1 MNRNRLILIILL
13 GVLGI
18 SVMYAYF
25 ATPRLEKAQPQATGP
40 RKNAV
45 VTTFGETVPTDTRG
59 RINFALMESTANKY
73 PGAKRDIFNFKK
85 PPPVKRPVVQ
95 PVEIVKPE
103 PVTNVAVIPDRVVEE
118 ELQQALA
125 QFIFLGF
132 LEKEM
137 EKTVFLSSSGRLFLV
152 KQGETFGLER
162 EFFVADINEKLLKVS
177 QVGSD
182 ELIVVPLI
190 EKQKLAASV
199 SAPVSLPRPEVAPG
213 SVEQGRVLPPQRRV
227 ARPIAPQQNDGL
239 QGEQTPQELNL
250 EFNPEQ
256 VQE

>member
-1 MNRNRLILIILL
+1 MNRKRVILTILL

-18 SVMYAYF
+18 SVLYAYL
-25 ATPRLEKAQPQATGP
+25 ATPQLEKAQPQATSP
-40 RKNAV
+40 KKNAV
-45 VTTFGETVPTDTRG
+45 VTTSGKMVSADTRG
-59 RINFALMESTANKY
+59 RINFDLMESTSDKY

-95 PVEIVKPE
+95 PVEIVQPE
-103 PVTNVAVIPDRVVEE
+103 PVSNVAIIPDMVVEE
-118 ELQQALA
+118 EIQQALA

-152 KQGETFGLER
+152 KKGETFGLER
-162 EFFVADINEKLLKVS
+162 EFLVTDINEKLLKVS
-177 QVGSD
+177 QVGRD

-199 SAPVSLPRPEVAPG
+199 SSPVSLPRPEVAPG
-213 SVEQGRVLPPQRRV
+213 FVEQGRVLPPQRRV

-256 VQE
+256 AQE